1 MAEARTILG
10 LDPGL
15 SGALAYLTGD
25 EIEIFDIPTY
35 TVKRGSRK
43 KRATDPADAP
53 KNIPL
58 HKRELDIDAVVR
70 IINSRAESTS
80 LAIIERVN
88 AMPEQGVSSVFQF
101 GRTAGILE
109 GIVASNFIV
118 REYVVPRVWR
128 AKVGVRGGKDGS
140 RSRAS
145 ELFPASAA
153 LWARK
158 KDDGRAESALIALY
172 GRRMFTQEADP
183 ATPQRANGAAA
194 PGEDAEPPMPLF
206 PDAAAVDT
214 PAAVSEQVA
223 IDAAVEAWN
232 VFAKDHKLATITTM
246 TDRRRKRLAG
256 RLKDCD
262 GLPGWHAA
270 LAMIPKSSFLLGNNE
285 RGWKAN
291 FNWILQPDSFAKLRE
306 GGYPVDPPQRISPL

>member
-1 MAEARTILG
+1 MNDARTILG
-10 LDPGL
+10 IDPGL
-15 SGALAYLTGD
+15 SGALTYLTGD
-25 EIEIFDIPTY
+25 ELEIFDIPTY
-35 TVKRGSRK
+35 QVKRGSRK
-43 KRATDPADAP
+43 KRASDPLESP

-58 HKRELDIDAVVR
+58 YKRELDIDAVVR
-70 IINSRAESTS
+70 IVNSRAESTA

-88 AMPEQGVSSVFQF
+88 AMPEQGIASTFQF

-109 GIVASNFIV
+109 GIVASNFIA

-172 GRRMFTQEADP
+172 GRRMFTQEPDP
-183 ATPQRANGAAA
+183 ATGRANGAAPA

-206 PDAAAVDT
+206 PDAEAAET

-232 VFAKDHKLATITTM
+232 VFAKDHKLPSITTV

-256 RLKDCD
+256 RLKDC
-262 GLPGWHAA
+262 GGIAGWHAA
-270 LAMIPKSSFLLGNNE
+270 LAMIPKSSFLLGNND